1 MVICSFSVG
10 NHTIAAVLDAVLR
23 IGEMTAAFL
32 TQGVQRAVTEETV
45 KGLLVCYLMAREKLT
60 FPVGKKLVMLF
71 ILILVHVLLPY
82 LLPALSVFCLVLLF
96 P

>member
-1 MVICSFSVG
+1 
-10 NHTIAAVLDAVLR
+10 
-23 IGEMTAAFL
+23 
-32 TQGVQRAVTEETV
+32 
-45 KGLLVCYLMAREKLT
+45 MAREKLT